1 MPKLISSKNI
11 GNPPVDGYVL
21 SSSTVGVLEWTDETG
36 GSGGSIG
43 VSSAGVSIVDPATTI
58 DFAGTSG
65 PGVEV
70 TEPNAGI
77 ASVVITSDPLTIAN
91 L

>member
-21 SSSTVGVLEWTDETG
+21 SSSTVGVLEWTNEALE
-36 GSGGSIG
+36 GSIDIDVG
-43 VSSAGVSIVDPATTI
+43 GERVVTNAKSVDLNKNNRW
-58 DFAGTSG
+58 
-65 PGVEV
+65 EV
-70 TEPNAGI
+70 TEPNVGI
-77 ASVVITSDPLTIAN
+77 ASVVITTDALTISN

>member
-11 GNPPVDGYVL
+11 GNPPADGYVL
-21 SSSTVGVLEWTDETG
+21 SSSTVGVLAWTDEVD
-36 GSGGSIG
+36 GSGGVG
-43 VSSAGVSIVDPATTI
+43 VSSAGVSVVNPATTI

>member
-21 SSSTVGVLEWTDETG
+21 SSSTVGVLAWTDEVD
-36 GSGGSIG
+36 GSGGIG
-43 VSSAGVSIVDPATTI
+43 VSSEGTSIVDPATTL
-58 DFAGTSG
+58 DFRNR
-65 PGVEV
+65 VEV
-70 TEPNAGI
+70 EEPNAGI
-77 ASVVITSDPLTIAN
+77 ASVVITTDPLTIVN

>member
-21 SSSTVGVLEWTDETG
+21 SSSTVGVLEWTNEALE
-36 GSGGSIG
+36 GSIDIDVG
-43 VSSAGVSIVDPATTI
+43 GERLVTNAKSVDLNK
-58 DFAGTSG
+58 SNRW
-65 PGVEV
+65 EV
-70 TEPNAGI
+70 TEPNVGI
-77 ASVVITSDPLTIAN
+77 ASVVITTDALTISN

>member
-21 SSSTVGVLEWTDETG
+21 SSSTVGVLEWTNEALE
-36 GSGGSIG
+36 GSIDIDVG
-43 VSSAGVSIVDPATTI
+43 GERIVTNAKSVDLNK
-58 DFAGTSG
+58 SNRW
-65 PGVEV
+65 EV
-70 TEPNAGI
+70 TEPNVGI
-77 ASVVITSDPLTIAN
+77 ASVVITTDALTISN

>member
-11 GNPPVDGYVL
+11 GNPPADGYIL
-21 SSSTVGVLEWTDETG
+21 SSSTVGVLAWTDEAIAG
-36 GSGGSIG
+36 GAVG
-43 VSSAGVSIVDPATTI
+43 VSSEGTTIVPETTTI
-58 DFAGTSG
+58 DFRNR
-65 PGVEV
+65 VEV
-70 TEPNAGI
+70 AEEPSAGI

>member
-21 SSSTVGVLEWTDETG
+21 SSSTVGVLEWTSEALE
-36 GSGGSIG
+36 GSIDIDVG
-43 VSSAGVSIVDPATTI
+43 GERLVTNAKSVDLNK
-58 DFAGTSG
+58 SNRW
-65 PGVEV
+65 EV
-70 TEPNAGI
+70 TEPNVGI
-77 ASVVITSDPLTIAN
+77 ASVVITTDALTISN

>member
-11 GNPPVDGYVL
+11 GNPPSDGYLL
-21 SSSTVGVLEWTDETG
+21 SSSTVGVLAWTDEGAG
-36 GSGGSIG
+36 GGGVG
-43 VSSAGVSIVDPATTI
+43 VSSGGVSIVDPATTI
-58 DFAGTSG
+58 DFAGTTG

>member
-21 SSSTVGVLEWTDETG
+21 SSSTVGVLEWTNEALE
-36 GSGGSIG
+36 GSIDIDVG
-43 VSSAGVSIVDPATTI
+43 GERLVTNAKSVDLNKNNRW
-58 DFAGTSG
+58 
-65 PGVEV
+65 EV
-70 TEPNAGI
+70 TEPNVGI
-77 ASVVITSDPLTIAN
+77 ASVVITTDALTISN

>member
-1 MPKLISSKNI
+1 MPKLISQKNI
-11 GNPPVDGYVL
+11 GNPPADGYVL
-21 SSSTVGVLEWTDETG
+21 SSSTVGVLEWTDEAG
-36 GSGGSIG
+36 GGGVG
-43 VSSAGVSIVDPATTI
+43 VSSAGVSIVNPATTI

>member
-21 SSSTVGVLEWTDETG
+21 SSSTVGVLEWTNEALE
-36 GSGGSIG
+36 GSIDIDVG
-43 VSSAGVSIVDPATTI
+43 GERVVTNAKTVDLNKNNRW
-58 DFAGTSG
+58 
-65 PGVEV
+65 EV
-70 TEPNAGI
+70 TENTVGI
-77 ASVVITSDPLTIAN
+77 ASVVITTDALTISN

>member
-11 GNPPVDGYVL
+11 GNPPADGYIL
-21 SSSTVGVLEWTDETG
+21 SSSTVGVLAWTDEALS
-36 GSGGSIG
+36 GSVG
-43 VSSAGVSIVDPATTI
+43 VSSEGTVIVPDTTTI
-58 DFAGTSG
+58 DFRNR
-65 PGVEV
+65 VEIAE
-70 TEPNAGI
+70 EPSAGI

>member
-11 GNPPVDGYVL
+11 GNPPVDGYLL
-21 SSSTVGVLEWTDETG
+21 SSSTVGVLSWTDEGAG
-36 GSGGSIG
+36 GGVG
-43 VSSAGVSIVDPATTI
+43 VSSAGTSIVDPATTI

>member
-21 SSSTVGVLEWTDETG
+21 SSSTVGVLEWTNEALE
-36 GSGGSIG
+36 GSIDIDVG
-43 VSSAGVSIVDPATTI
+43 GERVVTNAKTVDLNKNNRW
-58 DFAGTSG
+58 
-65 PGVEV
+65 EV
-70 TEPNAGI
+70 TENNVGI
-77 ASVVITSDPLTIAN
+77 ASVVITTDALTISN